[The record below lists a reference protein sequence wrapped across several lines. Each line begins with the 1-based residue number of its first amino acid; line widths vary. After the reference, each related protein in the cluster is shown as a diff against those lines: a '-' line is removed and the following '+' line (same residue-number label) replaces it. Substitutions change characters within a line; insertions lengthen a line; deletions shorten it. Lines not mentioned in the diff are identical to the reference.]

1 MAWLPYL
8 LLAILLVF
16 SRTFEPLKKFL
27 QSVNI
32 KFENIFKEENISAS
46 FQLLYLPGGILIFI
60 CFITFFLH
68 RMTSKEV
75 SSSIIDSSKTIL
87 SAGFVLIFTVPLVRI
102 MINSGVNY
110 NDFNSMPISVSYTHL
125 TLPTIYSV

>member
-8 LLAILLVF
+8 LLALLLVF

-32 KFENIFKEENISAS
+32 KFENIFNEENISAG

-60 CFITFFLH
+60 CFITFFYI
-68 RMTSKEV
+68 E
-75 SSSIIDSSKTIL
+75 
-87 SAGFVLIFTVPLVRI
+87 
-102 MINSGVNY
+102 
-110 NDFNSMPISVSYTHL
+110 
-125 TLPTIYSV
+125 